1 MSVVEGSVVGTPVR
15 HDAVHVGEGTFAG
28 EVGHKPGGGPGGIST
43 LIENIVD
50 LCGEFTGVS
59 FSDLDHRTQSLDEV
73 HTAQS
78 DGHTALADEVG
89 GETAAAEIFNTGRT
103 PLGGIKTF
111 LCFVLR
117 DLPEGFHH
125 RLAVTGALTGC
136 IQSGGTG
143 VQQMDQTGNRQI
155 IAGDTFD
162 RFLAPEGTD
171 IGESGSSTGEQVSE
185 KHHDTV
191 ESIVFCGDHHG
202 FTDAVPVKGAAEHG
216 FGEVAVGEVVG
227 PLTLPLEAAG
237 NGVVSVA
244 FFAES
249 HFSKAGIA
257 LHQVAD
263 DHCHLD
269 DKLPLTVKL
278 LAAVADLFRIVVST
292 FLAVGFDPGKSFLKL
307 FLVINAL
314 FHAAD
319 DLRAVHRFT
328 AHVEVIFKK
337 FRIDDGT
344 GNTHGDAAH

>member
-1 MSVVEGSVVGTPVR
+1 
-15 HDAVHVGEGTFAG
+15 
-28 EVGHKPGGGPGGIST
+28 
-43 LIENIVD
+43 
-50 LCGEFTGVS
+50 
-59 FSDLDHRTQSLDEV
+59 
-73 HTAQS
+73 
-78 DGHTALADEVG
+78 
-89 GETAAAEIFNTGRT
+89 
-103 PLGGIKTF
+103 
-111 LCFVLR
+111 
-117 DLPEGFHH
+117 
-125 RLAVTGALTGC
+125 
-136 IQSGGTG
+136 
-143 VQQMDQTGNRQI
+143 MDQTGNRQI

-162 RFLAPEGTD
+162 RLLAPEGTD

-191 ESIVFCGDHHG
+191 ESIVFCSDHHG
-202 FTDAVPVKGAAEHG
+202 FTDSVPVKGAAEHG

-249 HFSKAGIA
+249 HFCKAGIA

-269 DKLPLTVKL
+269 DEFPLTVKL
-278 LAAVADLFRIVVST
+278 LAAVADLFRIVVGT

-319 DLRAVHRFT
+319 DLRTVHRFT
-328 AHVEVIFKK
+328 AHVEVIFKE